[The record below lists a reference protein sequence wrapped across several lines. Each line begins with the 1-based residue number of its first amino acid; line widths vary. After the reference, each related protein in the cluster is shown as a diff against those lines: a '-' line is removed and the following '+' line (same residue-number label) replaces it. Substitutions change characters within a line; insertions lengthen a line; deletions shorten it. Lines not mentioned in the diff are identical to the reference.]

1 MKISLSRQRVRLRN
15 SIRKQN
21 TVNYFLKRLE
31 VRFFMLIVVAAF
43 AILVAMLYLPTL
55 RIYGKSM
62 KGTLESGDIV
72 LAVKSNR
79 FKTGDV
85 VAFYYNNNILV
96 KRVIAKSGDWVNITK
111 DGTVYVNDKKINE
124 PYIEN
129 KAYGETN
136 IKFPY
141 QVPENRI
148 FVLGDNRKVSIDS
161 RNTSVGAV
169 SDEQLVGKLIF
180 RNLAFIR
187 YWNSKLKVLSKLIH
201 CVLGWEESESRWEI
215 FLEKVI

>member
-1 MKISLSRQRVRLRN
+1 MKKNENITLLTTSEIEELYKKAKYRKLFSEK
-15 SIRKQN
+15 IRS
-21 TVNYFLKRLE
+21 TV
-31 VRFFMLIVVAAF
+31 FMLIVVAAF

-62 KGTLESGDIV
+62 KGTLEGGNIV

-79 FKTGDV
+79 FKTGDI

-96 KRVIAKSGDWVNITK
+96 KRVIAESGDWVNITK
-111 DGTVYVNDKKINE
+111 DGTVYVNNKKINE

-161 RNTSVGAV
+161 RNTSIGVV

-180 RNLAFIR
+180 RI
-187 YWNSKLKVLSKLIH
+187 WPLS
-201 CVLGWEESESRWEI
+201 EI
-215 FLEKVI
+215 GTLN

>member
-1 MKISLSRQRVRLRN
+1 MRKNENITLPTTSEIEELYKKAKYRKLFSEKIRS
-15 SIRKQN
+15 
-21 TVNYFLKRLE
+21 TV
-31 VRFFMLIVVAAF
+31 FMLIVVAAF

-79 FKTGDV
+79 FKTGDI

-96 KRVIAKSGDWVNITK
+96 KRVIAESGDWVNITK

-129 KAYGETN
+129 QAYGETN

-180 RNLAFIR
+180 RI
-187 YWNSKLKVLSKLIH
+187 WPLSDIGTLN
-201 CVLGWEESESRWEI
+201 
-215 FLEKVI
+215 

>member
-1 MKISLSRQRVRLRN
+1 MKKNENITLPTTGEIEELYKKAKYRKLFSEK
-15 SIRKQN
+15 IRS
-21 TVNYFLKRLE
+21 TV
-31 VRFFMLIVVAAF
+31 FMLIVVAAF

-62 KGTLESGDIV
+62 KGTLESGDVV

-79 FKTGDV
+79 FKTGDI

-96 KRVIAKSGDWVNITK
+96 KRVIAESGDWVNITK

-180 RNLAFIR
+180 RI
-187 YWNSKLKVLSKLIH
+187 WPLSDIGTLN
-201 CVLGWEESESRWEI
+201 
-215 FLEKVI
+215 

>member
-1 MKISLSRQRVRLRN
+1 
-15 SIRKQN
+15 
-21 TVNYFLKRLE
+21 
-31 VRFFMLIVVAAF
+31 MLIVVAAF

-180 RNLAFIR
+180 RI
-187 YWNSKLKVLSKLIH
+187 WPLSDIGTLN
-201 CVLGWEESESRWEI
+201 
-215 FLEKVI
+215 

>member
-1 MKISLSRQRVRLRN
+1 MKKNENITLPTTSEIEELYKKAKYRKLFSEK
-15 SIRKQN
+15 IRS
-21 TVNYFLKRLE
+21 TI
-31 VRFFMLIVVAAF
+31 FMLIVVAAF

-79 FKTGDV
+79 FKTGDI

-96 KRVIAKSGDWVNITK
+96 KRVIAESGDWVNITK

-180 RNLAFIR
+180 RI
-187 YWNSKLKVLSKLIH
+187 WPLSDIGTLN
-201 CVLGWEESESRWEI
+201 
-215 FLEKVI
+215 

>member
-1 MKISLSRQRVRLRN
+1 MKKNENITLPTTSEIEELYKKAKYRKLFSEK
-15 SIRKQN
+15 IRS
-21 TVNYFLKRLE
+21 TV
-31 VRFFMLIVVAAF
+31 FMLVVVAAF

-62 KGTLESGDIV
+62 KGTLESGDVV

-79 FKTGDV
+79 FKTGDI

-96 KRVIAKSGDWVNITK
+96 KRVIAESGDWVNITK

-180 RNLAFIR
+180 RI
-187 YWNSKLKVLSKLIH
+187 WPLSDIGTLN
-201 CVLGWEESESRWEI
+201 
-215 FLEKVI
+215 

>member
-1 MKISLSRQRVRLRN
+1 MKKNENITLPTTSEIEELYKKAKYRKLFSEK
-15 SIRKQN
+15 IRS
-21 TVNYFLKRLE
+21 TV
-31 VRFFMLIVVAAF
+31 FMLIVVAAF

-96 KRVIAKSGDWVNITK
+96 KRVIVESGDWVNITK

-129 KAYGETN
+129 KA
-136 IKFPY
+136 
-141 QVPENRI
+141 
-148 FVLGDNRKVSIDS
+148 
-161 RNTSVGAV
+161 
-169 SDEQLVGKLIF
+169 
-180 RNLAFIR
+180 
-187 YWNSKLKVLSKLIH
+187 
-201 CVLGWEESESRWEI
+201 
-215 FLEKVI
+215 

>member
-1 MKISLSRQRVRLRN
+1 MKKDNEITLPTTSEIEELYKKAKYRKLFSEK
-15 SIRKQN
+15 IRS
-21 TVNYFLKRLE
+21 TV
-31 VRFFMLIVVAAF
+31 FMLIVVAAF

-62 KGTLESGDIV
+62 KGTLEGGNIV

-79 FKTGDV
+79 FKTGDI

-96 KRVIAKSGDWVNITK
+96 KRVIAESGDWVNITK
-111 DGTVYVNDKKINE
+111 DGTVYANNKKINE

-161 RNTSVGAV
+161 RNTSIGVV

-180 RNLAFIR
+180 RI
-187 YWNSKLKVLSKLIH
+187 WPLS
-201 CVLGWEESESRWEI
+201 EI
-215 FLEKVI
+215 GTLN

>member
-1 MKISLSRQRVRLRN
+1 MKMDKKVELPTTSEIEELYKKAKYRKIFMEK
-15 SIRKQN
+15 IRS
-21 TVNYFLKRLE
+21 TV
-31 VRFFMLIVVAAF
+31 FMLVVVAAF

-62 KGTLESGDIV
+62 RGTLDSGDIV
-72 LAVKSNR
+72 LAVKSNH
-79 FKTGDV
+79 FKTGDI

-111 DGTVYVNDKKINE
+111 DGTVYVNDKKIKE

-148 FVLGDNRKVSIDS
+148 FVLGDNRKASIDS
-161 RNTSVGAV
+161 RNTSVGTV
-169 SDEQLVGKLIF
+169 SDEQLVGKLIL
-180 RNLAFIR
+180 RI
-187 YWNSKLKVLSKLIH
+187 WPLSDISTLN
-201 CVLGWEESESRWEI
+201 
-215 FLEKVI
+215 

>member
-1 MKISLSRQRVRLRN
+1 MKKNENITLPTTSEIEELYKKTKYRKLFSEK
-15 SIRKQN
+15 IRS
-21 TVNYFLKRLE
+21 TV
-31 VRFFMLIVVAAF
+31 FMLIVVAAF

-79 FKTGDV
+79 FKTGDI

-96 KRVIAKSGDWVNITK
+96 KRVIAESGDWVNITK

-180 RNLAFIR
+180 RI
-187 YWNSKLKVLSKLIH
+187 WPLSDIGTLN
-201 CVLGWEESESRWEI
+201 
-215 FLEKVI
+215 

>member
-1 MKISLSRQRVRLRN
+1 MKKNENITLPTTSEIEELYKKAKYRKLFSEK
-15 SIRKQN
+15 IRS
-21 TVNYFLKRLE
+21 TV
-31 VRFFMLIVVAAF
+31 FMLIVVAAF

-79 FKTGDV
+79 FKTGDI

-180 RNLAFIR
+180 RI
-187 YWNSKLKVLSKLIH
+187 WPLSDIGTLN
-201 CVLGWEESESRWEI
+201 
-215 FLEKVI
+215 

>member
-1 MKISLSRQRVRLRN
+1 MKKNENITLPTTSEIEELYKKAKYRKLFSEK
-15 SIRKQN
+15 IRS
-21 TVNYFLKRLE
+21 TV
-31 VRFFMLIVVAAF
+31 FMLIVVAAF

-148 FVLGDNRKVSIDS
+148 FVLGDNRSVSIDS
-161 RNTSVGAV
+161 RNTSVGTV

-180 RNLAFIR
+180 RIWPLADF
-187 YWNSKLKVLSKLIH
+187 
-201 CVLGWEESESRWEI
+201 G
-215 FLEKVI
+215 VIE

>member
-1 MKISLSRQRVRLRN
+1 MKKNENITLPTTSEIEELYKKAKYHKLFSEK
-15 SIRKQN
+15 IRS
-21 TVNYFLKRLE
+21 TV
-31 VRFFMLIVVAAF
+31 FMLIVVAAF

-180 RNLAFIR
+180 RI
-187 YWNSKLKVLSKLIH
+187 WPLSDIGTLN
-201 CVLGWEESESRWEI
+201 
-215 FLEKVI
+215 

>member
-1 MKISLSRQRVRLRN
+1 MKKNENITLPTTSEIEELYKKAKYRKLFSEK
-15 SIRKQN
+15 IRS
-21 TVNYFLKRLE
+21 TV
-31 VRFFMLIVVAAF
+31 FMLIVVAAF

-79 FKTGDV
+79 FKTGDI

-96 KRVIAKSGDWVNITK
+96 KRVIAESGDWVNITK

-129 KAYGETN
+129 QAYGETN

-180 RNLAFIR
+180 RI
-187 YWNSKLKVLSKLIH
+187 WPLSDIGTLN
-201 CVLGWEESESRWEI
+201 
-215 FLEKVI
+215 

>member
-1 MKISLSRQRVRLRN
+1 MKKNENLTLLTTSEIEELYKKAKY
-15 SIRKQN
+15 RKLFSEKMRS
-21 TVNYFLKRLE
+21 TV
-31 VRFFMLIVVAAF
+31 FMLIVVAAF

-62 KGTLESGDIV
+62 KGTLEGGNIV

-79 FKTGDV
+79 FKTGDI

-96 KRVIAKSGDWVNITK
+96 KRVIAESGDWVNITK
-111 DGTVYVNDKKINE
+111 DGTVYVNNKKINE

-161 RNTSVGAV
+161 RNTSIGVV

-180 RNLAFIR
+180 RI
-187 YWNSKLKVLSKLIH
+187 WPLS
-201 CVLGWEESESRWEI
+201 EI
-215 FLEKVI
+215 GTLN

>member
-1 MKISLSRQRVRLRN
+1 MKKNENITLLTTSQIEELYKKAKYRKLFSEK
-15 SIRKQN
+15 IRS
-21 TVNYFLKRLE
+21 TV
-31 VRFFMLIVVAAF
+31 FMLIVVAAF

-62 KGTLESGDIV
+62 KGTLEGGNIV

-79 FKTGDV
+79 FKTGDI

-96 KRVIAKSGDWVNITK
+96 KRVIAESGDWVNITK
-111 DGTVYVNDKKINE
+111 DGTVYVNNKKINE

-129 KAYGETN
+129 KAYGEIN

-161 RNTSVGAV
+161 RNTSIGVV

-180 RNLAFIR
+180 RI
-187 YWNSKLKVLSKLIH
+187 WPLS
-201 CVLGWEESESRWEI
+201 EI
-215 FLEKVI
+215 GTLN

>member
-1 MKISLSRQRVRLRN
+1 MEKRNMKKNENITLPTTSEIEELYKKAKYRKLFSEK
-15 SIRKQN
+15 IRS
-21 TVNYFLKRLE
+21 TV
-31 VRFFMLIVVAAF
+31 FMLIVVAAF

-79 FKTGDV
+79 FKTGDI

-96 KRVIAKSGDWVNITK
+96 KRVIAESGDWVNITK

-180 RNLAFIR
+180 RI
-187 YWNSKLKVLSKLIH
+187 WPLSDIGTLN
-201 CVLGWEESESRWEI
+201 
-215 FLEKVI
+215 

>member
-1 MKISLSRQRVRLRN
+1 MEKRNMKKNKNITLPTTSEIEELYKKAKYRKLFSEK
-15 SIRKQN
+15 IRS
-21 TVNYFLKRLE
+21 T
-31 VRFFMLIVVAAF
+31 FFMLIVVAAF

-180 RNLAFIR
+180 RI
-187 YWNSKLKVLSKLIH
+187 WPLSDIGTLN
-201 CVLGWEESESRWEI
+201 
-215 FLEKVI
+215 

>member
-1 MKISLSRQRVRLRN
+1 MKKNENITLLTTSEIEELYKKAKYRKLFSEK
-15 SIRKQN
+15 IRS
-21 TVNYFLKRLE
+21 TV
-31 VRFFMLIVVAAF
+31 FMLIVVAAF

-62 KGTLESGDIV
+62 KGTLEGGNIV

-79 FKTGDV
+79 FKTGDI

-96 KRVIAKSGDWVNITK
+96 KRVIAESGDWVNITK
-111 DGTVYVNDKKINE
+111 DGTVYVNNKKINE

-161 RNTSVGAV
+161 RNTSIGVV
-169 SDEQLVGKLIF
+169 LDEQLVGKLIF
-180 RNLAFIR
+180 RI
-187 YWNSKLKVLSKLIH
+187 WPLS
-201 CVLGWEESESRWEI
+201 EI
-215 FLEKVI
+215 GTLN

>member
-1 MKISLSRQRVRLRN
+1 ME
-15 SIRKQN
+15 KQN
-21 TVNYFLKRLE
+21 MKKNENITLPTTSEIEELYKKAKYRKLFSEKIRSTV
-31 VRFFMLIVVAAF
+31 FMLIVVAAF

-180 RNLAFIR
+180 RI
-187 YWNSKLKVLSKLIH
+187 WPLSDIGTLN
-201 CVLGWEESESRWEI
+201 
-215 FLEKVI
+215 

>member
-1 MKISLSRQRVRLRN
+1 MKKNENLTLPTTSEIEELYKKAKYRKLFSEK
-15 SIRKQN
+15 IRS
-21 TVNYFLKRLE
+21 TV
-31 VRFFMLIVVAAF
+31 FMLIVVAAF

-96 KRVIAKSGDWVNITK
+96 KRVIAESGDWVNITK

-180 RNLAFIR
+180 RI
-187 YWNSKLKVLSKLIH
+187 WPLSDIGTLN
-201 CVLGWEESESRWEI
+201 
-215 FLEKVI
+215 

>member
-1 MKISLSRQRVRLRN
+1 MKKNENITLPTTSEIEELYKKAKYRKLFSEK
-15 SIRKQN
+15 IRS
-21 TVNYFLKRLE
+21 TV
-31 VRFFMLIVVAAF
+31 FMLIVVAAF

-96 KRVIAKSGDWVNITK
+96 KRVIAESGDWVNITK

-180 RNLAFIR
+180 RI
-187 YWNSKLKVLSKLIH
+187 WPLSDIGTLN
-201 CVLGWEESESRWEI
+201 
-215 FLEKVI
+215 

>member
-1 MKISLSRQRVRLRN
+1 MKKNENITLPTTSEIEELYKKAKYRKLFSEK
-15 SIRKQN
+15 IRS
-21 TVNYFLKRLE
+21 TV
-31 VRFFMLIVVAAF
+31 FMLIVVAAF

-62 KGTLESGDIV
+62 KGTLESGDVV

-79 FKTGDV
+79 FKTGDI

-180 RNLAFIR
+180 RI
-187 YWNSKLKVLSKLIH
+187 WPLSDIGTLN
-201 CVLGWEESESRWEI
+201 
-215 FLEKVI
+215 

>member
-1 MKISLSRQRVRLRN
+1 MKKNENITLLTTSEIEELYKKAKYRKLFSEK
-15 SIRKQN
+15 IRS
-21 TVNYFLKRLE
+21 TV
-31 VRFFMLIVVAAF
+31 FMLIVVAAF

-62 KGTLESGDIV
+62 KGTLEGGNIV

-79 FKTGDV
+79 FKTGDI

-96 KRVIAKSGDWVNITK
+96 KRVIAESGDWVNITK
-111 DGTVYVNDKKINE
+111 DGTVYVNNKKINE

-129 KAYGETN
+129 KTYGETN

-161 RNTSVGAV
+161 RNTSIGVV

-180 RNLAFIR
+180 RI
-187 YWNSKLKVLSKLIH
+187 WPLS
-201 CVLGWEESESRWEI
+201 EI
-215 FLEKVI
+215 GTLN

>member
-1 MKISLSRQRVRLRN
+1 
-15 SIRKQN
+15 
-21 TVNYFLKRLE
+21 
-31 VRFFMLIVVAAF
+31 MLIVVAAF

-96 KRVIAKSGDWVNITK
+96 KRVIAESGDWVNITK

-180 RNLAFIR
+180 RI
-187 YWNSKLKVLSKLIH
+187 WPLSDIGTLN
-201 CVLGWEESESRWEI
+201 
-215 FLEKVI
+215 